1 MKEAI
6 EVVKTMKMR
15 AYRELDEVQ
24 GQYEKTRSNNIYD
37 VGYRR
42 ILEQSHDRLIRKC
55 VVLDEVIRELEG
67 AEHESN
73 E

>member
-1 MKEAI
+1 MNEAI
-6 EVVKTMKMR
+6 VLVKKMKAK
-15 AYRELDEVQ
+15 AYRELDEEL
-24 GQYEKTRSNNIYD
+24 GQYEKTRSDNIYD

-42 ILEQSHDRLIRKC
+42 ILEQSHDRLISKC

-73 E
+73 

>member
-6 EVVKTMKMR
+6 ELVKKMKMK
-15 AYRELDEVQ
+15 AYGELDEVQ
-24 GQYEKTRSNNIYD
+24 GRYEKTRSNNIYD

-42 ILEQSHDRLIRKC
+42 ILEQSHDRLINKC

-67 AEHESN
+67 AEHGSN
-73 E
+73 

>member
-6 EVVKTMKMR
+6 ELVKKMKMK

-24 GQYEKTRSNNIYD
+24 GRYEKTRSNNIYD

-42 ILEQSHDRLIRKC
+42 ILEQSHDRLISKC
-55 VVLDEVIRELEG
+55 AVLAEVIRELEG